1 MKPRLL
7 PVLAAACAV
16 ALLAAG
22 CGSDNNSTTST
33 SSGPSTTAV
42 GAKDTASL
50 SGAGSTFVAPL
61 VTEWI
66 KNYKSAAP
74 GVSLNYQPVGSSA
87 GIEQLKG
94 KTTTQFAGSDVVL
107 TAQQQTDLGG
117 ADATTQ
123 IPWSGGGIAIE
134 YNLPAVS
141 DLKLSPDALAGIFAG
156 KITKWDAPEI
166 KQDNPNAPSTAIQVE
181 HRSDGSGTT
190 AVFAGFLAAAAPNVW
205 TYGSGKDWTSPAGTG
220 SKGSDQV
227 TAAVKANE
235 GAIGYA
241 ELSYAKQASLGVAT
255 VKNASGQFAGPTP
268 QAASAALASATVNP
282 DLTVKLNFTPPSA
295 DAYPISTVTYVV
307 FYKTGDAATTTAL
320 KHFIQWALT
329 AGQSSAE
336 GLDYAPLPEAIA
348 TPAINAVKT

>member
-1 MKPRLL
+1 MRPRLL
-7 PVLAAACAV
+7 PALATGILV
-16 ALLAAG
+16 AGLAAG
-22 CGSDNNSTTST
+22 CGTDNNATTST

-42 GAKDTASL
+42 GANDNASL
-50 SGAGSTFVAPL
+50 SGAGSTFVAPI
-61 VTEWI
+61 VQEWI

-107 TAQQQTDLGG
+107 SAQQQTDLGG
-117 ADATTQ
+117 PDATMQ
-123 IPWSGGGIAIE
+123 VPWSGGGIAIE
-134 YNLPAVS
+134 YNLPSVK
-141 DLKLSPDALAGIFAG
+141 DLKLSANALAGILAG

-166 KQDNPNAPSTAIQVE
+166 KQDNPSAPSTSIQVE

-190 AVFAGFLAAAAPNVW
+190 AVLTGFLAAASPSIW

-255 VKNASGQFAGPTP
+255 IKNQAGQFTGPTP
-268 QAASAALASATVNP
+268 KAASAALASATVNP
-282 DLTVKLNFTPPSA
+282 DLTVKLNFTPPSP

-307 FYKTGDAATTTAL
+307 FYKAGDPNTTTAL

-329 AGQSSAE
+329 AGQSSAD
-336 GLDYAPLPEAIA
+336 GLDYAPLPQAIA

>member
-1 MKPRLL
+1 MKRRLL
-7 PVLAAACAV
+7 PVLVAACAV
-16 ALLAAG
+16 ALVTAG
-22 CGSDNNSTTST
+22 CGSDDNSTTST

-42 GAKDTASL
+42 GANDAASL

-66 KNYKSAAP
+66 KSYKSAAP

-107 TAQQQTDLGG
+107 SSQQQTDLGG
-117 ADATTQ
+117 PDATYQ

-134 YNLPAVS
+134 YNLPAVT
-141 DLKLSPDALAGIFAG
+141 DLKLTPEALAGIFAG

-166 KQDNPNAPSTAIQVE
+166 KADNPGAPSTAIQVE

-190 AVFAGFLAAAAPNVW
+190 AVLTGFLSAAAPSVW

-241 ELSYAKQASLGVAT
+241 ELSYPKQASLGVAT
-255 VKNASGQFAGPTP
+255 IKNRAGQFTGPTP
-268 QAASAALASATVNP
+268 KAVSAALASATVNP
-282 DLTVKLNFTPPSA
+282 DLTVKLNFTPPSP
-295 DAYPISTVTYVV
+295 DAYAISTVTYVV
-307 FYKTGDAATTTAL
+307 FYKAGDPNVSTAL
-320 KHFIQWALT
+320 KHFVQWALT
-329 AGQSSAE
+329 AGQASSE

>member
-7 PVLAAACAV
+7 PVLTAACAV

-42 GAKDTASL
+42 GMNDKASL

-74 GVSLNYQPVGSSA
+74 GVGLNYQGVGSTA
-87 GIEQLKG
+87 GVEQLKG

-107 TAQQQTDLGG
+107 SAQQQTDLGG
-117 ADATTQ
+117 PDATFQ

-134 YNLPAVS
+134 YNLPAVT
-141 DLKLSPDALAGIFAG
+141 DLKLSPDALAGILAG

-166 KQDNPNAPSTAIQVE
+166 KADNPGAPSTPIQVE

-190 AVFAGFLAAAAPNVW
+190 AVLSSYLSTVAPNIW

-255 VKNASGQFAGPTP
+255 IKNAAGQFTSPTP
-268 QAASAALASATVNP
+268 TAANAALASATVNP
-282 DLTVKLNFTPPSA
+282 DLTVKLNYTAPSPN
-295 DAYPISTVTYVV
+295 AYPISTVTYVV
-307 FYKTGDAATTTAL
+307 FYKNGDPTQTTAL

-329 AGQSSAE
+329 AGQSSSEA
-336 GLDYAPLPEAIA
+336 LDYAPLPQAIA
-348 TPAINAVKT
+348 APGIAAVKT